1 MSILDK
7 TQQIRET
14 IIDNITTNGNVIPE
28 DPDKLAVLMEVMRD
42 ADRTELTLKRISS
55 DSKNAE
61 DDRALALALV
71 NVTRQR
77 DGSNPFQIKTV
88 NESTVIDQRSIIDV
102 KALPPTTPV
111 DGNMEIGVSTETY
124 DDFTARTEGSEA

>member
-7 TQQIRET
+7 TQQIREM
-14 IIDNITTNGNVIPE
+14 IIDNITTNGNVIPD

-42 ADRTELTLKRISS
+42 TDRTELTLKRISS

-88 NESTVIDQRSIIDV
+88 NESLVIDQRSIIDV

>member
-7 TQQIRET
+7 TQQIREM

-28 DPDKLAVLMEVMRD
+28 DQDKLAVLMEVMRD
-42 ADRTELTLKRISS
+42 VDRTELTLKRISS

-88 NESTVIDQRSIIDV
+88 NESSVIDQRSIIDV
-102 KALPPTTPV
+102 KALPATTPV